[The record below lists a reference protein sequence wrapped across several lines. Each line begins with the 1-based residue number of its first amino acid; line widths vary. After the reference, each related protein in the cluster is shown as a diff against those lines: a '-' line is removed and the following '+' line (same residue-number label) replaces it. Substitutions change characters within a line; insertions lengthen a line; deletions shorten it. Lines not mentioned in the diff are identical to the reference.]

1 MEHNRGEL
9 SMMNAADWHEI
20 TKAKKLVRANDSSF
34 CGNAI
39 AEYRDNIVILEHG
52 ANFRKYIIPKSIVER
67 YDGSDIY
74 LNIPR
79 SMLSTFDF

>member
-1 MEHNRGEL
+1 
-9 SMMNAADWHEI
+9 MNDNKKTSIVMNSLDWYEI
-20 TKAKKLVRANDSSF
+20 TKARKMVKANDASS

-52 ANFRKYIIPKSIVER
+52 ANFRKYVIPKSN
-67 YDGSDIY
+67 DGTDIY
-74 LNIPR
+74 LSIPR